1 MVPVVIYG
9 KIHVVD
15 LVSLFV
21 LTTLMCTISIYFYMK
36 TYYSY
41 YSPVNEF
48 LFFPDKLTCDPD
60 PIFVEARS
68 IFPSQVFE
76 LIPAHLA
83 RLIPGITEICSVDHN
98 LKDLTPCVSGAPNH
112 SHHHFDLIVNNVLP
126 IQIHFLALSLF
137 ASLVAPFG
145 GFLASAIKRAYG
157 VKDFA
162 SLIPGHGGIMD
173 RMDCQFLMALCTW
186 VHTNS
191 FVRVHTISIPH
202 MLYMFK
208 LLSDTEKD
216 EFYQAIKQ
224 LMDAKDR

>member
-1 MVPVVIYG
+1 M
-9 KIHVVD
+9 HD
-15 LVSLFV
+15 F
-21 LTTLMCTISIYFYMK
+21 T
-36 TYYSY
+36 
-41 YSPVNEF
+41 
-48 LFFPDKLTCDPD
+48 FFPEKLTCDPD

-68 IFPSQVFE
+68 IFPSQAFE
-76 LIPAHLA
+76 LLPAHLA
-83 RLIPGITEICSVDHN
+83 RLIPGITEICSVDRN
-98 LKDLTPCVSGAPNH
+98 SKILTPCVSGAANH
-112 SHHHFDLIVNNVLP
+112 SHHHFELSVSNVYP
-126 IQIHFLALSLF
+126 IQLHFLALSLF

-191 FVRVHTISIPH
+191 FVRIHTISIPN

-208 LLSDTEKD
+208 LLSDTEKA
-216 EFYQAIKQ
+216 EFFQEIKM
-224 LMDAKDR
+224 LMEQKSH